1 MILQENYK
9 LSNRVEIPKLGLGTW
24 MIDNDHVVAAV
35 KAAIAL
41 GYRHIDTAQA
51 YQNEAGVGL
60 GIRESGVDRNDLFV
74 TTKLAAEI
82 KTYDEAVKAIHGSI
96 EALGLD
102 YIDLMIIHSPKPWMK
117 YLGEDRYYEGNR
129 EAWRALEEAYKA
141 GKLRAIGLSN
151 FVEED
156 IEFVSVTQCL
166 ARLDEGLGLIRQLL
180 EQERDRGRSGDR
192 WRVVLA
198 GQPNAGKST
207 LFNRLCGTEGALVSP
222 TRGTTRD
229 WLAASLNWNGLPV
242 ELIDTAGQEQEIDSL
257 TGQMQQQRHG
267 QLEQADLVLW
277 CSPASAEAS
286 QQQEDAGLLAG
297 LAGLSVPWLQVRTMS
312 DLARSIAPVA
322 PPAAVEGN
330 LTSETAGA
338 DAPDE
343 HGPIPAGSVSV
354 SAVTGAGLSQLV
366 NLACARLHGTPGT
379 GDNRLRQML
388 GSTQSRCRASLQEAM
403 TALDEARTAAAA
415 GAGDELVAMELR
427 AALEE
432 LGQVAGSVCTNDL
445 LDRIFSRFCIGK

>member
-1 MILQENYK
+1 
-9 LSNRVEIPKLGLGTW
+9 
-24 MIDNDHVVAAV
+24 
-35 KAAIAL
+35 
-41 GYRHIDTAQA
+41 
-51 YQNEAGVGL
+51 
-60 GIRESGVDRNDLFV
+60 
-74 TTKLAAEI
+74 
-82 KTYDEAVKAIHGSI
+82 
-96 EALGLD
+96 
-102 YIDLMIIHSPKPWMK
+102 
-117 YLGEDRYYEGNR
+117 
-129 EAWRALEEAYKA
+129 
-141 GKLRAIGLSN
+141 
-151 FVEED
+151 
-156 IEFVSVTQCL
+156 
-166 ARLDEGLGLIRQLL
+166 
-180 EQERDRGRSGDR
+180 
-192 WRVVLA
+192 
-198 GQPNAGKST
+198 GKST

-312 DLARSIAPVA
+312 DLARSIDPAA